1 MEHMKGYDL
10 KRFFPALAWGVS
22 CIFFLL
28 VIFFICSKYGEY
40 RLLCNVGLVDDGID
54 ELHTTLLSVSVGAL
68 VCLSGIAG
76 IGLVWTLRKSKVR
89 PLKAESMDDALQP
102 GRHFPLAS
110 DAAFFLRLRK
120 PINSAS
126 KKPMAAMAV
135 SNHIISAILLWDR

>member
-22 CIFFLL
+22 CIIFLL

-68 VCLSGIAG
+68 VCLSGIVINLSTRPPVCFCFWKSWCKRRTILCHWKNSVNYWEKDIQTGRKAVIPGLG
-76 IGLVWTLRKSKVR
+76 I
-89 PLKAESMDDALQP
+89 
-102 GRHFPLAS
+102 
-110 DAAFFLRLRK
+110 
-120 PINSAS
+120 
-126 KKPMAAMAV
+126 
-135 SNHIISAILLWDR
+135 